1 MKRHDKVNVTT
12 LEAYRLMTA
21 EVISEDDLVDQI
33 NRTGPETDAMRIGK
47 EFADLLELGLC
58 GFIAKHPAPMIDAEA
73 FERMLTPG
81 DRNGFPEF
89 WLGGELRGR
98 WIAAKADLV
107 YGREIREFKTTSQFN
122 IDKYL
127 DSLQWRFYLLLGN
140 ASRCYYRVFEKRE
153 NRDTG
158 LIEPR
163 ADHTFYVSSYPGMRD
178 DCISALQEYEL
189 WEQSAINRGLISD
202 WRKLINA

>member
-1 MKRHDKVNVTT
+1 MKRHDKVSVTT

-21 EVISEDDLVDQI
+21 EVISEDDLVSQV

-47 EFADLLELGLC
+47 EFADLLEHGMG
-58 GFIAKHPAPMIDAEA
+58 GFRIKHPAPMIDAEA
-73 FERMLTPG
+73 FERMLAPG
-81 DRNGFPEF
+81 DRIGLPEF
-89 WLGGELRGR
+89 WLGGELCGR

-122 IDKYL
+122 IDKYM

-153 NRDTG
+153 NKETG
-158 LIEPR
+158 LIEPK
-163 ADHTFYVSSYPGMRD
+163 ADHTFYVSAYPGMRD
-178 DCISALQEYEL
+178 DCIAALQDYEA